1 MSFWDDVT
9 HFMRRAALLLVL
21 MGIVTASAVPLRS
34 TDSRVRQFTRNL
46 EFDFGQWTLDAVL
59 GEFGQTSLGAS
70 GYLSDAQRAQSVRDY
85 LHLVDQIHTIQSDL
99 ADIYGD
105 PNVSDPNAEAAPK
118 RAELVALQ
126 AKQDRIEPV
135 AESILQEQVAVIL
148 DQMGLGQV
156 GSPFPPVAFH
166 FSTLPK
172 ALIVS
177 PRDEIRQEV
186 NIELVP
192 DVSLAQE
199 IEVENKVESAL
210 DVSALVVPIGG
221 IGTYPTMVQ
230 DSTSLSWVLEVVAHE
245 WTHNYLDIRPLG
257 INYDTNQSLR
267 TMNETTASL
276 MGKEVSRLAMQKFYP
291 DLVPPPSPPPGS
303 SAASSSPTEPP
314 AFDFQKEMRATRVH
328 VDELLAQGKIDQAE
342 AYMEARRLIFWDHG
356 YHIRKL
362 NQAYFAFY
370 GSYADQPGGAAGNDP
385 VGAAVR
391 ALWKQSDSP
400 AAFLRSMAW
409 LTSFDQLRAK
419 VGDAST
425 NP

>member
-1 MSFWDDVT
+1 
-9 HFMRRAALLLVL
+9 MRRAALLMVL
-21 MGIVTASAVPLRS
+21 TGLVTASAVPLRS
-34 TDSRVRQFTRNL
+34 TDARVRQFTRNL

-59 GEFGQTSLGAS
+59 GEYGQTSLGAS
-70 GYLSDAQRAQSVRDY
+70 NYLTVAQRAQLVRQY
-85 LHLVDQIHTIQSDL
+85 LQSVDQIHALQADL

-105 PNVSDPNAEAAPK
+105 PNTVDPEQAAAPK
-118 RAELVALQ
+118 QAELQALD
-126 AKQDRIEPV
+126 AKRDGMEPV
-135 AESILQEQVAVIL
+135 AESILQEQVALVL
-148 DQMGLGQV
+148 DQMGLGET

-177 PRDEIRQEV
+177 PRNEIRQEV
-186 NIELVP
+186 NIELMPELAVP
-192 DVSLAQE
+192 QEVDVE
-199 IEVENKVESAL
+199 NEVEKAL
-210 DVSALVVPIGG
+210 DVSALVVPVGG

-230 DSTSLSWVLEVVAHE
+230 DSTSLGWVLEVVAHE

-257 INYDTNQSLR
+257 INYDTSQALR

-276 MGKEVSRLAMQKFYP
+276 MGKEVSRLAMAMFYP
-291 DLVPPPSPPPGS
+291 ELVPPPAPPP
-303 SAASSSPTEPP
+303 PTQPP
-314 AFDFQKEMRATRVH
+314 ASAPPTPPTFDFQREMRLTRVR
-328 VDELLAQGKIDQAE
+328 VDDLLSQGRIDEAE
-342 AYMEARRLIFWDHG
+342 AYMEARRQVFWDHG

-370 GSYADQPGGAAGNDP
+370 GSYADQPGGAAGDDP

-391 ALWKQSDSP
+391 ALWSQSKSP

-409 LTSFDQLRAK
+409 LTSFEQLKGRLGGAL
-419 VGDAST
+419 T

>member
-9 HFMRRAALLLVL
+9 HFMRRAALLMVL
-21 MGIVTASAVPLRS
+21 AGIVTASAVPLRS

-59 GEFGQTSLGAS
+59 GELGQTSLGAS
-70 GYLSDAQRAQSVRDY
+70 VYMSDARRSRLVRDY
-85 LHLVDQIHTIQSDL
+85 LHLVDQIHAIQTDL

-105 PNVSDPNAEAAPK
+105 PSISDPQAAAAPK
-118 RAELVALQ
+118 RAELAALQ
-126 AKQDRIEPV
+126 AKRDKIEPV

-148 DQMGLGQV
+148 DRMGLGQT

-177 PRDEIRQEV
+177 PRNEIRQEV

-199 IEVENKVESAL
+199 IDVESNVETAL

-276 MGKEVSRLAMQKFYP
+276 MGKEVSRLALEAFYP
-291 DLVPPPSPPPGS
+291 DLVPPPAPP
-303 SAASSSPTEPP
+303 AASSTPPAPTEPP
-314 AFDFQKEMRATRVH
+314 AFDYRKEMRTTRVH
-328 VDELLAQGKIDQAE
+328 VDALLAQGKIDQAE
-342 AYMEARRLIFWDHG
+342 AYMEARRQIFWDHG

-370 GSYADQPGGAAGNDP
+370 GSYADQPGGAAGDDP

-391 ALWKQSDSP
+391 ALWKQSSSP

-409 LTSFDQLRAK
+409 LTSYDQLRTK
-419 VGDAST
+419 VGDAPTS
-425 NP
+425 P